1 MNGTYPKTIVN
12 YDKVLKSQNV
22 IEQLKKF
29 QGLLQRN
36 REAIDWKLYVQALAE
51 YYKNR
56 FDLRYLSNLAGI
68 KIYRN
73 FVQEKYGNRDSED
86 DIYNA
91 IINSLIFLNA
101 YLRES
106 DITFKE
112 YLDLDRDTIP
122 VILKQIYAGSISL
135 YFLAAFDPFKVQQI
149 LNYPNDVFL
158 EYFSMNKDEFIESYI
173 INKHREILKYKKIQQ
188 LIEKI

>member
-73 FVQEKYGNRDSED
+73 FVK
-86 DIYNA
+86 
-91 IINSLIFLNA
+91 
-101 YLRES
+101 
-106 DITFKE
+106 
-112 YLDLDRDTIP
+112 
-122 VILKQIYAGSISL
+122 
-135 YFLAAFDPFKVQQI
+135 
-149 LNYPNDVFL
+149 
-158 EYFSMNKDEFIESYI
+158 
-173 INKHREILKYKKIQQ
+173 
-188 LIEKI
+188 